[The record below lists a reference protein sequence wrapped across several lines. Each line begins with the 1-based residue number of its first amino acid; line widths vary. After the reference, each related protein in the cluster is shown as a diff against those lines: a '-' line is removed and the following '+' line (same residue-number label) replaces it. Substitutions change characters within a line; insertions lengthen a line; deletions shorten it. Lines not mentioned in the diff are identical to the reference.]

1 MVFVVEN
8 RIYSIEQY
16 KDLNLDVDARGGIDF
31 SSICSDESL
40 LKTSLI
46 PESSVGYLNRGFAS
60 NSLLDVSLSAAK
72 EYSIKMKE
80 DILSYTNNCAS
91 LYQEYD
97 DEILNL
103 INRLKKKWDD
113 FADLLSQISF
123 FKNEFQK
130 MLSMKYMFEYIVD
143 SSVLFKKYWKFI
155 MEVSKLFFENFDYK
169 LKIKK
174 NDSFEEEYEKEYKK
188 FSRAF
193 MKKEKFFYTKIY
205 NRSDYYDESMLE
217 EVTNLLVR

>member
-1 MVFVVEN
+1 MVSVVEN

-16 KDLNLDVDARGGIDF
+16 KDLNLDVDAIRSIDF
-31 SSICSDESL
+31 SNICSDESL

-46 PESSVGYLNRGFAS
+46 PESSVGYLNKGFAS
-60 NSLLDVSLSAAK
+60 NSLLNVSLSAAK

-80 DILSYTNNCAS
+80 DTLSYTNNCDS
-91 LYQEYD
+91 LYHEYD
-97 DEILNL
+97 DVLNL
-103 INRLKKKWDD
+103 IKCLKKKWND
-113 FADLLSQISF
+113 FAELLSQISF

-143 SSVLFKKYWKFI
+143 SRVLFKKYWEFI

-174 NDSFEEEYEKEYKK
+174 DDSFEEEYEKEYKK

-205 NRSDYYDESMLE
+205 NRSDCYDENMLE